1 MTTDDEK
8 SLPLPISLD
17 DVSARHLVLE
27 EQITRLA
34 IRCDAIEGLFYT
46 ITERILASIEETEAR
61 KVLEDLRA
69 NIMIGNANVSTDGD
83 WDKAE
88 RLALK
93 TEAYA
98 TRLLDQIEHS
108 ANVLRKTRP

>member
-1 MTTDDEK
+1 
-8 SLPLPISLD
+8 LD
-17 DVSARHLVLE
+17 DVSARHLV

-46 ITERILASIEETEAR
+46 ITERIPAPIEETEAR

-69 NIMIGNANVSTDGD
+69 KIMIGNANVWTDGD

-88 RLALK
+88 RLALEI
-93 TEAYA
+93 EAYA

-108 ANVLRKTRP
+108 ADVLRKTRPYLFSQEFGGAPLR